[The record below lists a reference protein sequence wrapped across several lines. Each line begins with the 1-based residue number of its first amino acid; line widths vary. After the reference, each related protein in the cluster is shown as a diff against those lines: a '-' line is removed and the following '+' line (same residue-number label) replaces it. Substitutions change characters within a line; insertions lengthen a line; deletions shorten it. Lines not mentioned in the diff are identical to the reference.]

1 MYFTLQ
7 FFKKQTQGKPQIDTE
22 DHERKFG
29 FSWGL
34 LLYWVCSGQ
43 YINLLVFKRLFL
55 IHLSFLITFKDL
67 YWRSYVSFNL
77 YKFDPYFFFKER
89 IFQDVGKGLLGH
101 LFQGYNCTLFAYGQT
116 GSGKS
121 YTIMERGVN
130 KGAEQYNFTVSGQCI
145 TTTSLFIA

>member
-1 MYFTLQ
+1 MYSTLH
-7 FFKKQTQGKPQIDTE
+7 FFQKADANTKYTLKTLNV
-22 DHERKFG
+22 
-29 FSWGL
+29 SWGL
-34 LLYWVCSGQ
+34 VVVYSGIGLGLVSILIFLY
-43 YINLLVFKRLFL
+43 LFV
-55 IHLSFLITFKDL
+55 IHLSLLITFKEL
-67 YWRSYVSFNL
+67 YWRSYVSFIL
-77 YKFDPYFFFKER
+77 YKFDPFFFKER

>member
-1 MYFTLQ
+1 MYFTLH
-7 FFKKQTQGKPQIDTE
+7 FFQKADANPKYTLKTLNV
-22 DHERKFG
+22 
-29 FSWGL
+29 SWGL
-34 LLYWVCSGQ
+34 VVVYSGIGLGLVSILIFLY
-43 YINLLVFKRLFL
+43 LFV
-55 IHLSFLITFKDL
+55 IHLSLLITFKDL